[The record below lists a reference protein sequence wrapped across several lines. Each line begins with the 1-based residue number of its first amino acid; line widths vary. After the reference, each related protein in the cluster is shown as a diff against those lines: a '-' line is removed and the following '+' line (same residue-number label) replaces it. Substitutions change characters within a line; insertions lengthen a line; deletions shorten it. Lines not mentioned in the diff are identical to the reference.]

1 MLLACTILM
10 MTSASRAPHWS
21 HVTLALVTARIGQRC
36 HSTSRSMAIKCTE
49 RASYCKSSLLLQRK
63 EDECDEVR
71 QLVAFNFYSYLPC
84 TVSHSALLTPVCW
97 CCTCVVLSHPDRPLN
112 HDMPLS
118 WTDYGGNV
126 RANASCNNGKVLYA
140 AATNASTGQG
150 SAWQKI
156 LACEEND
163 AEALLTYAAIEYLH
177 RAVGHNGTI
186 GTMTVRQGTYRPF
199 YIGLGHRT

>member
-1 MLLACTILM
+1 M
-10 MTSASRAPHWS
+10 MTSASCAPHWI
-21 HVTLALVTARIGQRC
+21 HATLALVTARIGRRC
-36 HSTSRSMAIKCTE
+36 HSTSGSMAIKCTE
-49 RASYCKSSLLLQRK
+49 RASYCKSSLLLQRE

-71 QLVAFNFYSYLPC
+71 RPSLRSTS
-84 TVSHSALLTPVCW
+84 TVLSRAPVSDSALTSVCW
-97 CCTCVVLSHPDRPLN
+97 CCICLVFSHPDRPLN
-112 HDMPLS
+112 HDMPQS

-126 RANASCNNGKVLYA
+126 RPNASCNNGKVLYA

-163 AEALLTYAAIEYLH
+163 AEALLTYAAIDYLR
-177 RAVGHNGTI
+177 RAVGHNGLNGAT
-186 GTMTVRQGTYRPF
+186 TVRQGTYRPF